1 LSYRDLPLVDAAFH
15 SRELMMSLRVVLGG
29 AAVITAVGVGAAIL
43 APGMIRAARPALL
56 RALTQGMMLARIGR
70 ARIEGV
76 WEDLE
81 DFVAEASA
89 TLKAEASAS
98 PVASASDSGA
108 GAPSPPGRG

>member
-1 LSYRDLPLVDAAFH
+1 
-15 SRELMMSLRVVLGG
+15 MSLRVVLGG

-56 RALTQGMMLARIGR
+56 RALTQGMALARIGR

-89 TLKAEASAS
+89 TLKAEASAA
-98 PVASASDSGA
+98 PAAAASATGE
-108 GAPSPPGRG
+108 GAPSGPAAADGQTVSPAGAG